1 MKLLN
6 FEDQDGVCRLGALL
20 DENAEHVV
28 AVDDLASAPIRK
40 ARSKSFTSKGI
51 CLAGG
56 GIAKWLQMDD
66 QQRDAFSQA
75 VKGRISS
82 NPSLLKVDGL
92 NLLPPVMRPGKIVGV
107 GRNYADHAAETGVKP
122 FEKPRIIFK
131 MPSSVSAPNA
141 TVFKPLDVEKMDF
154 EVELA
159 VVMGDFARNVSEHD
173 ALRFVA
179 GYTILNDLSA
189 REFQF
194 DISPAQTTFAKSL
207 DGFCPMGPWLV
218 TKDEIP
224 DPQKLRVKTEVN
236 GKTMQDA
243 STADMLFPVSTLI
256 SYISRFMTLE
266 PGDVIATG
274 TPAGIGAFRTPPQW
288 LNSGDRV
295 ELEVSGIGRLLTRVG

>member
-1 MKLLN
+1 MKFLN
-6 FEDQDGVCRLGALL
+6 FESLDGSCRLGVLL
-20 DENAEHVV
+20 EGAEDVV
-28 AVDDLASAPIRK
+28 EVDDLLDIPLRN
-40 ARSKSFTSKGI
+40 ARSNAFVSKGI
-51 CLAGG
+51 GLCGNGLQR
-56 GIAKWLQMDD
+56 WLQLED
-66 QQRDAFSQA
+66 QQRA
-75 VKGRISS
+75 VFCKAVQERLSS
-82 NPSLLKVDGL
+82 NPPRLKLDELSLLA
-92 NLLPPVMRPGKIVGV
+92 PVPRPGKIVGV

-131 MPSSVSAPNA
+131 MTSSVSAPNS

-159 VVMGDFARNVSEHD
+159 VVMGDFAKNVSEHD

-179 GYTILNDLSA
+179 GYTVLNDLSA

-194 DISPAQTTFAKSL
+194 DISPAQTTFAKSI

-224 DPQKLRVKTEVN
+224 DPQKLRVTCEVN
-236 GKTMQDA
+236 GKVMQDA
-243 STADMLFPVSTLI
+243 STSDMLFPVKTLI

-274 TPAGIGAFRTPPQW
+274 TPAGIGAFRKPPQW
-288 LNSGDRV
+288 LQSGDRV
-295 ELEVSGIGRLLTRVG
+295 ELEVSGIGRLLTRIG